1 MKATSSFCPLVR
13 LSPCHRVLILVGLVY
28 LFGCGS
34 SAPVGEVAGKVTFNG
49 RSVSEGRVTFQNLQ
63 TGAADEA
70 ELNSDGTYAMKSPLP
85 VGEYKVMVS
94 PLIVRKQVDG
104 KGPVVGVEKA
114 APDIPDKYRT
124 IGSTDLKKT
133 VKEGKNELNF
143 DLKR

>member
-1 MKATSSFCPLVR
+1 MEATSSSCHLGPF
-13 LSPCHRVLILVGLVY
+13 SPCHRVLVLAGFLC

-34 SAPVGEVAGKVTFNG
+34 SAPVGEVAGKVTFK
-49 RSVSEGRVTFQNLQ
+49 RKPVSEGRVTFQNLQ

-70 ELNSDGTYAMKSPLP
+70 ELNSDGSYAMKSPLP

-124 IGSTDLKKT
+124 IGSTDLKET
-133 VKEGKNELNF
+133 VKEGKNEYNF